1 LQWSP
6 DGGLTLKEIVRQ
18 QWTFSPPESTREVEE
33 YHVELSGVTVLE
45 LVIKPNIGGGLAR
58 ASLKNLRLS

>member
-1 LQWSP
+1 
-6 DGGLTLKEIVRQ
+6 VRQ
-18 QWTFSPPESTREVEE
+18 QWTFSPPESIREVEE
-33 YHVELSGVTVLE
+33 YQVDLSNVAVLE